1 MSKFHEILTGVALAA
16 TLAAPAFA
24 DPAQA
29 GPLGL
34 GRPAL
39 PEEIAA
45 WDLDVSPN
53 GDGLPEGSGDVATG
67 EELFSDNCASCHGEF
82 GEGSGNWP
90 KLAGGMDTLDN
101 DDPLKTVGSYWP
113 HLSTAFDYVRRSMP
127 FGGAQVLTDDEVYAI
142 VAYILYNNDLVEDDF
157 VLSKEN
163 FLEVTLP
170 NAEGFFVDDRDAAE
184 LPLFVRE
191 PCMENCKATVEIT
204 AHASVVDVTPDE

>member
-1 MSKFHEILTGVALAA
+1 MSRFPELLTAAALAA
-16 TLAAPAFA
+16 ALAAPAVA
-24 DPAQA
+24 E
-29 GPLGL
+29 PLGL

-45 WDLDVSPN
+45 WDRDVSPD

-67 EELFSDNCASCHGEF
+67 EELFSQNCASCHGEF

-90 KLAGGMDTLDN
+90 KLAGGMDTLAD

-163 FLEVTLP
+163 FLDVKLP
-170 NAEGFFVDDRDAAE
+170 NAEGFFVDDRETVEA
-184 LPLFVRE
+184 PQFVRE

-204 AHASVVDVTPDE
+204 AHASVLDVTPGE

>member
-1 MSKFHEILTGVALAA
+1 MSKFHEILTSAALAA
-16 TLAAPAFA
+16 ALAAPAFA

-67 EELFSDNCASCHGEF
+67 EELFSDNCASCHG
-82 GEGSGNWP
+82 
-90 KLAGGMDTLDN
+90 
-101 DDPLKTVGSYWP
+101 DPLKTVGSYWP